1 MSWFEVDKAGL
12 RKILERRGKE
22 FMLFELIQNA
32 WDANAKTVSVTLT
45 KAPGAR
51 SATLTVEDDSPTGF
65 RDLAH
70 ASTLFA
76 ESDKKGSAI
85 LRGRFCFGEKLALAC
100 CDTAEIIST
109 TGGVRFDH
117 AGRHRLRQK
126 RERGT
131 LFRAVLPLTNAELE
145 TMQAAFGKL
154 IPPSGIVTTYNGA
167 ELPERSRTAAFEATL
182 RTEIGD
188 ADGNLRGSLRKTT
201 VHVYPVRA
209 GETGT
214 IYELGIPVVETGD
227 AYHVDVQQK
236 VPLGFDRDNVSP
248 AYLRSLRAYVLNAVH
263 EHISPSESNSVWV
276 RQAMGTKTVSVEAV
290 RSVVGHRFGRQSVV
304 YDPSDPEANSLAVT
318 QGYTVVHGRQFSAEE
333 WANVHRAGV
342 LLPAGQVTPS
352 PKPYGKGGPAVQLLP
367 PAKWSAGQVA
377 IVILYQRL
385 APYLID
391 REIDVRLVVAPNN
404 NFLACFGPGSPL
416 DLNLPKL
423 GTGFFQSGYSQ
434 RVLDLLIHELGHEYE
449 SNHLSANY
457 YHALTKIGARLAL
470 AVAANPNLIRDA
482 APSGLRLVHSRDD
495 PPAD

>member
-1 MSWFEVDKAGL
+1 LS
-12 RKILERRGKE
+12 KILERRGKE
-22 FMLFELIQNA
+22 FILLELLQNA
-32 WDANAKTVSVTLT
+32 WDADATRVSVTLI

-65 RDLAH
+65 RDLLL

-76 ESDKKGSAI
+76 ESDKKSSAI
-85 LRGRFCFGEKLALAC
+85 LRGRFCFGDKLALAC
-100 CDTAEIIST
+100 CNNAEIIST
-109 TGGVRFDH
+109 TGGVRFDDT
-117 AGRHRLRQK
+117 GRHKLRQK

-131 LFRAVLPLTNAELE
+131 VFKAELPLTNAELE
-145 TMQAAFGKL
+145 TMQAAFWKL
-154 IPPSGIVTTYNGA
+154 IPPSGIITTLNGA
-167 ELPERSRTAAFEATL
+167 KLPVRSPTAAFEATL
-182 RTEIGD
+182 RTEIAD

-227 AYHVDVQQK
+227 AYHADVQQK
-236 VPLGFDRDNVSP
+236 VPVGFDRDSVPP
-248 AYLRSLRAYVLNAVH
+248 AYLRSLRTYVLNAVH
-263 EHISPSESNSVWV
+263 EHMAPSESNSVWV
-276 RQAMGTKTVSVEAV
+276 RQAMGTKGVSVEAV
-290 RSVVGHRFGRQSVV
+290 RSVVEQRFGRQSVV
-304 YDPSDPEANSLAVT
+304 YDPSDTEANSLAVT
-318 QGYTVVHGRQFSAEE
+318 KGYTVVHGRQFSAEE

-352 PKPYGKGGPAVQLLP
+352 PKPYEQGGPPVPLLP
-367 PAKWSAGQVA
+367 REEWSAEQVS

-385 APYLID
+385 APYLIN

-404 NFLACFGPGSPL
+404 NFLACFGPRSPL

-423 GTGFFQSGYSQ
+423 GKGFFQSGYSQ

-457 YHALTKIGARLAL
+457 YRALTRIGARLAL

-482 APSGLRLVHSRDD
+482 APAGLRLVHSRSD
-495 PPAD
+495 PPPTE